1 MRKVMYLLALRGS
14 VWISNARS
22 HRLLSDGQYGSEAPS
37 HIHLKKNPGLQR
49 RCPIFF
55 LKNWFPKALNSALEI
70 FQKISV
76 RNLWVLVYCNKPF
89 GVPLLWR
96 TFQRAQLSPQLGHW
110 VAEGRSSYIHRKGY
124 ACPPYPGVSFNSMM
138 GQRLPWE
145 SQNFLVYREK
155 SKDLTW

>member
-1 MRKVMYLLALRGS
+1 MRKVMYLLDLRGS

-22 HRLLSDGQYGSEAPS
+22 HRLLSDGQHGSEAPS

-55 LKNWFPKALNSALEI
+55 FLNWFPKTLNSALEI
-70 FQKISV
+70 FQEISV
-76 RNLWVLVYCNKPF
+76 RKLWVLVYCS
-89 GVPLLWR
+89 LLESPCSGEHSREPAW
-96 TFQRAQLSPQLGHW
+96 SPQLGHW

-124 ACPPYPGVSFNSMM
+124 ACPPYPGGSFNSMV